1 MAQIA
6 LEVLNALGNGGIND
20 KIRYQQVCTFHKH
33 LRNFRFSALTDLVVY
48 VVSTKTRI
56 HKLTTREMLQQG
68 RHF

>member
-33 LRNFRFSALTDLVVY
+33 LRNFRFSALTDLVVH
-48 VVSTKTRI
+48 VVSTKSI
-56 HKLTTREMLQQG
+56 N
-68 RHF
+68 